1 MSSLFI
7 CEISEYKIYTH
18 ILHTKSF
25 LSVRAI
31 FSYNFCC
38 STTHTT
44 EKARQNRSLF
54 AILGHVKMSSLFI
67 CEISKYTIYTYVLH
81 IKRFLSVRAI
91 FSHNFCCST
100 THTTENTGQKMSF
113 VAIFADIK
121 MSSLFICQIRKYS
134 IYRHVLY
141 IKSFFSVRAIFSYN
155 FCCSTTH
162 TTEKARQNRSHF
174 AILGD
179 VKMSSLF
186 ICEISKYTIYT
197 YVLHIK
203 RFLSVRAIFSHN
215 FCCSTTHT
223 TENTGQNMSFV
234 AIFADI
240 KMSSLFICQIRKYS
254 ICRHVLYI
262 KSFFSVRAIFSYNFC
277 CSTTHT
283 TENARQNRSLFAIL
297 GDVKMSSLF
306 IL

>member
-7 CEISEYKIYTH
+7 CEISEYTIYTH
-18 ILHTKSF
+18 ILHIKSF

-31 FSYNFCC
+31 FSYKFCC
-38 STTHTT
+38 STKHTT
-44 EKARQNRSLF
+44 EKARQNRSL
-54 AILGHVKMSSLFI
+54 L
-67 CEISKYTIYTYVLH
+67 
-81 IKRFLSVRAI
+81 
-91 FSHNFCCST
+91 
-100 THTTENTGQKMSF
+100 
-113 VAIFADIK
+113 
-121 MSSLFICQIRKYS
+121 
-134 IYRHVLY
+134 
-141 IKSFFSVRAIFSYN
+141 
-155 FCCSTTH
+155 
-162 TTEKARQNRSHF
+162 

-197 YVLHIK
+197 HVLPIK
-203 RFLSVRAIFSHN
+203 RFLSVRAIFSYN

-223 TENTGQNMSFV
+223 TENTGKNMSFF
-234 AIFADI
+234 AIFPDI

-254 ICRHVLYI
+254 IYRHVLHI

-306 IL
+306 ILWDKQIHNLHTYFAYQKVSLSESNLFILVL

>member
-7 CEISEYKIYTH
+7 CQIRKYSIYRHVLH
-18 ILHTKSF
+18 IKSF

-31 FSYNFCC
+31 FSYIFCC

-44 EKARQNRSLF
+44 EKARQNSSLF
-54 AILGHVKMSSLFI
+54 AILGDVKMSSLFI
-67 CEISKYTIYTYVLH
+67 CGISKYTIYTHVLH

-91 FSHNFCCST
+91 LSYNFCCST
-100 THTTENTGQKMSF
+100 THTTENARQNRLLF
-113 VAIFADIK
+113 AILADVK

-134 IYRHVLY
+134 IYRHVLH

-155 FCCSTTH
+155 FCCSAMH
-162 TTEKARQNRSHF
+162 TTEKARQNRSLF

-203 RFLSVRAIFSHN
+203 RFLSVRAIFS
-215 FCCSTTHT
+215 
-223 TENTGQNMSFV
+223 
-234 AIFADI
+234 
-240 KMSSLFICQIRKYS
+240 
-254 ICRHVLYI
+254 
-262 KSFFSVRAIFSYNFC
+262 YNFC

-283 TENARQNRSLFAIL
+283 TDNTGQN
-297 GDVKMSSLF
+297 MSFLPY
-306 IL
+306 LQR

>member
-1 MSSLFI
+1 MSFFAIFPDIKMSSLFI
-7 CEISEYKIYTH
+7 CQIRKYSIYRHVLH
-18 ILHTKSF
+18 IKSF
-25 LSVRAI
+25 FSVRAI

-100 THTTENTGQKMSF
+100 THTTENTGQNMSF

-134 IYRHVLY
+134 IYRRVLY
-141 IKSFFSVRAIFSYN
+141 IKSFFSVRATFSYN

-162 TTEKARQNRSHF
+162 TTEKARQNRSLF

-186 ICEISKYTIYT
+186 ICEISKYTTYT
-197 YVLHIK
+197 YVFISK
-203 RFLSVRAIFSHN
+203 GFSQWEQSFYIISVAVQ
-215 FCCSTTHT
+215 HT
-223 TENTGQNMSFV
+223 QLKIQG
-234 AIFADI
+234 
-240 KMSSLFICQIRKYS
+240 KICHLLPYLQI
-254 ICRHVLYI
+254 
-262 KSFFSVRAIFSYNFC
+262 
-277 CSTTHT
+277 
-283 TENARQNRSLFAIL
+283 
-297 GDVKMSSLF
+297 
-306 IL
+306 

>member
-1 MSSLFI
+1 M
-7 CEISEYKIYTH
+7 
-18 ILHTKSF
+18 
-25 LSVRAI
+25 RAI

-38 STTHTT
+38 CTTHTT
-44 EKARQNRSLF
+44 KNTRQNRSFF
-54 AILGHVKMSSLFI
+54 AILA
-67 CEISKYTIYTYVLH
+67 Y
-81 IKRFLSVRAI
+81 
-91 FSHNFCCST
+91 
-100 THTTENTGQKMSF
+100 
-113 VAIFADIK
+113 IK

-134 IYRHVLY
+134 IYRHVLH

-162 TTEKARQNRSHF
+162 TTEKARQNRSLL

-186 ICEISKYTIYT
+186 ICEVSKYTIYT
-197 YVLHIK
+197 HVLHIK
-203 RFLSVRAIFSHN
+203 RFLSVRANFSYN

-223 TENTGQNMSFV
+223 TENTGQNMSFF
-234 AIFADI
+234 AIFPDI

-254 ICRHVLYI
+254 IYRHVLHI
-262 KSFFSVRAIFSYNFC
+262 KSFFSVRAIFSYIFC

-283 TENARQNRSLFAIL
+283 TQNARQNRSLFAIL